1 MSHVRKQ
8 IRDQFVSRL
17 ASAVTLVSSRVY
29 ATRVYPLTEA
39 KLPAI
44 TVSVTS
50 ESSGIMTMGA
60 TMGSKSRSLDR
71 SVDIAVSIYEKATA
85 TLDSAIDAIAVQVE
99 EAIGADYTLGGI
111 AKQSVLVSTSI
122 DFSGET
128 EKPVG
133 IATLTFSVR
142 YVTSFTDVETAR

>member
-60 TMGSKSRSLDR
+60 KMGSKSLDR

-111 AKQSVLVSTSI
+111 AKESVLVSTSI

>member
-8 IRDQFVSRL
+8 IRDSFVAVLTTGVPLVSR
-17 ASAVTLVSSRVY
+17 RVY
-29 ATRVYPLTEA
+29 ATRVYPLTQA

-44 TVSVTS
+44 TVTASS

-60 TMGSKSRSLDR
+60 TMGSRSLER
-71 SVDIAVSIYEKATA
+71 TVDIAVSIYENATA
-85 TLDSAIDAIAVQVE
+85 SLDSTVDAIAVQVE
-99 EAIGADYTLGGI
+99 EAIGADFTLGGI
-111 AKQSVLVSTSI
+111 AKESVLISTSI

-128 EKPVG
+128 EQPVG

-142 YVTSFTDVETAR
+142 YVTSFTDVETAK

>member
-60 TMGSKSRSLDR
+60 TMGSKSLDR